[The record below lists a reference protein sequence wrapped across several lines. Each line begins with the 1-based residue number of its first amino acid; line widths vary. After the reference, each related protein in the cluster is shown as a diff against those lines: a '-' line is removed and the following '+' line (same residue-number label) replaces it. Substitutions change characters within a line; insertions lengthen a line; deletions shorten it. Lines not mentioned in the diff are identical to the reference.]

1 MDHDLTRIGKC
12 ANCTDRLPSTS
23 TIGALFDAVRS
34 DRYAQPVRYIRHCF
48 ANDDDGAANE
58 AKGRLPAAMP
68 SGPFKFRANTG
79 LIRYTGIVVAD
90 LDDVEELDD
99 ATKCVDSMPFVF
111 GWFRSPSGTGLKV
124 WIATDETDPAYHASA
139 VATVSK
145 VFAPTGLTPDP
156 KCGDIARL
164 CYVSHDTDAVL
175 RRCTL
180 LKSDRDAAPA
190 RVARQRCSVAVEAGD
205 DSMAHA
211 TRSLETLEAVQGN
224 GGERVTW
231 DACNLGHDY
240 GIPLEAWWPMVR
252 MWNEHSCIPPWR
264 ENELRRKLESTYRNN
279 NRPFGGMNILD
290 GIL

>member
-1 MDHDLTRIGKC
+1 MDHDMTRIGKC

-48 ANDDDGAANE
+48 ANGDDGAANE

-68 SGPFKFRANTG
+68 SGTFRFRANAG
-79 LIRYTGIVVAD
+79 LIQYTGIVVAD
-90 LDDVEELDD
+90 LDDVEGMDE

-111 GWFRSPSGTGLKV
+111 GWFRSPSGSGLKV

-139 VATVSK
+139 VATVSM
-145 VFAPTGLTPDP
+145 VLAPTGLTPDP

-164 CYVSHDTDAVL
+164 CYVSHDPDAVL
-175 RRCTL
+175 RRCTP
-180 LKSDRDAAPA
+180 LKSDRDAAPI
-190 RVARQRCSVAVEAGD
+190 RKPQDKCGIEVADGD
-205 DSMAHA
+205 DSMLHA
-211 TRSLETLEAVQGN
+211 CRSLEGMVATQGQ

-240 GIPLEAWWPMVR
+240 GIQLEAWWPIVR
-252 MWNEHSCIPPWR
+252 MWNEQSCFPRWR
-264 ENELRRKLESTYRNN
+264 ESELRRKLESTYRNN
-279 NRPFGGMNILD
+279 KRPFGGMNILD